1 MSLTERTR
9 VPKSD
14 VGTEESGPAPSVA
27 PAASPTTA
35 ASVGPASSGVRRSAL
50 TGIGL
55 GDWLAVGFLAVVAI
69 SIAAPWIIAPG
80 DPLGASPGNTLLPPS
95 LQHPFGTDYLGRDLY
110 TRVVHGAGRT
120 LFGSLI
126 AVVIGLGVGS
136 LLGLVAAYF
145 GRGTD
150 LIVSRIVDVLLS
162 IPGLLLSMV
171 VVVALGFGSINA
183 AIAVGVASV
192 ATFARLMRSEVLRV
206 RSLGFVES
214 AHHLGASPGRV
225 LLHHVL
231 PNSYGP
237 VVSMTAMQFGSS
249 ILWIAA
255 LSFLG
260 YGAPPPLPEWGLL
273 VAEGREYISS
283 SPWLVLF
290 PGAVVALTVVSI
302 SRVSGL
308 IGTTRSVN
316 R

>member
-1 MSLTERTR
+1 MTLLRILDPGRAS
-9 VPKSD
+9 
-14 VGTEESGPAPSVA
+14 A
-27 PAASPTTA
+27 PAGTGA
-35 ASVGPASSGVRRSAL
+35 RRSRRVGVA
-50 TGIGL
+50 
-55 GDWLAVGFLAVVAI
+55 DWLAIAFLGLVAVA
-69 SIAAPWIIAPG
+69 IAAPGVLTPY
-80 DPLGASPGNTLLPPS
+80 DPLEASPGNTLLPPS
-95 LQHPFGTDYLGRDLY
+95 PEHVFGTDYLGRDLY

-120 LFGSLI
+120 LFASLV

-136 LLGLVAAYF
+136 LLGLFAAYF
-145 GRGTD
+145 GRAVD
-150 LIVSRIVDVLLS
+150 LGVSRLVDVLLS

-206 RSLGFVES
+206 RGLGFVEA
-214 AHHLGASPGRV
+214 AHHLGASPAEV
-225 LLHHVL
+225 LFRHVL

-237 VVSMTAMQFGSS
+237 VLSMTAMQFGGS

-283 SPWLVLF
+283 SPWLAIF
-290 PGAVVALTVVSI
+290 PGAVIALTVVSI
-302 SRVSGL
+302 SRASGL
-308 IGTTRSVN
+308 VGAARNETK
-316 R
+316 